1 MLGEELNEVN
11 STSDGLCDLS
21 ETRHR
26 SVSRVRYQ
34 WFSQRGYRCM
44 GTINIHKNIVARLSK
59 EAFERIEKRV
69 ADYCGEEAS
78 Y

>member
-1 MLGEELNEVN
+1 MDCVICLKPDIDQSVELDINGSASEV
-11 STSDGLCDLS
+11 TD
-21 ETRHR
+21 
-26 SVSRVRYQ
+26 
-34 WFSQRGYRCM
+34 

-59 EAFERIEKRV
+59 EAFERIENRV